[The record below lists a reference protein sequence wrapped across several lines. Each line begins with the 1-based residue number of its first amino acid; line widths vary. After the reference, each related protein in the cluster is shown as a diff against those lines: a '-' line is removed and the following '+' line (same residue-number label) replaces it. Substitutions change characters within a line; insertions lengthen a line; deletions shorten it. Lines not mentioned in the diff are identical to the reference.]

1 MYQAYFHVRRCAGL
15 ARTACRASLCQGV
28 MVRRVRIFAAVK
40 LWVFAAFPL
49 AGLILCVLCVR
60 LSRKL
65 RVSSRCAY
73 CCEWSGLLYHCGL
86 MFECTDHYRPRRCR
100 GESWGSGASL
110 EGCQVWYRP
119 AGGEVREGRAFCR
132 NSTAGRGRTLDVCP
146 VWDVTSV
153 GGRVAAAHS
162 SGDRAHLQASC
173 VAAESAT
180 FLHRAKFD
188 EPPPTD
194 NVLFS
199 S

>member
-1 MYQAYFHVRRCAGL
+1 ML
-15 ARTACRASLCQGV
+15 
-28 MVRRVRIFAAVK
+28 RRVRIFAVVK
-40 LWVFAAFPL
+40 LRGFAAFPL

-119 AGGEVREGRAFCR
+119 AGDEVREGRAFCR
-132 NSTAGRGRTLDVCP
+132 NSTAGRGRTFDV
-146 VWDVTSV
+146 
-153 GGRVAAAHS
+153 GY
-162 SGDRAHLQASC
+162 RAHLQASC
-173 VAAESAT
+173 VAAESAS
-180 FLHRAKFD
+180 FLRRSNSMNHRRRTMFCFRRRLLC
-188 EPPPTD
+188 E
-194 NVLFS
+194 LRCS
-199 S
+199 LGQSR